1 MNLEINHRQGRDKD
15 YAEMLNRVREGRQT
29 ESDLEKIKEKIRPY
43 GHADLDEVSLYIVCT
58 NKICSKINTNYLD
71 NLPGNDIFSK
81 ARHYHPTQKNYKPR
95 ICKKE
100 GTVGT
105 SSFMNNLRVKVGCK
119 VILIHNIDTSDGL
132 TNGQLGKLI
141 DIVTTEEGSIAKII
155 VKFQKEKVGKQNR
168 EKNPQYKV
176 SKRYNN

>member
-15 YAEMLNRVREGRQT
+15 YAEMLNRVREGTQT
-29 ESDLEKIKEKIRPY
+29 EEDIDKLKDQIRPY

-58 NKICSKINTNYLD
+58 KKICSKINTTYLD
-71 NLPGNDIFSK
+71 NLPGSEVFVK

-105 SSFMNNLRVKVGCK
+105 SSFMDNLRVKIGCK
-119 VILIHNIDTSDGL
+119 VILIHNIDTAD
-132 TNGQLGKLI
+132 
-141 DIVTTEEGSIAKII
+141 
-155 VKFQKEKVGKQNR
+155 
-168 EKNPQYKV
+168 
-176 SKRYNN
+176 